1 MKQFDLIIVGFGKG
15 GKTLAK
21 FASAQGRKVAVIE
34 KSKKMYGGTCINI
47 GCIPSKTLVHEGLE
61 HGSFDQAFS
70 RKTDVVNALNSKNYH
85 NLADDDNIE
94 VLDYTAKFK
103 SNHELNLLN
112 DQGEVVETI
121 GSEQIV
127 INTGAKSVIP
137 PIEGIDTSQHLYDSE
152 GIMNL
157 KSQPNHLVIVGGGY
171 IALEFA
177 SMFANFG
184 TQVTVLERG
193 NDIMT
198 KEDKDI
204 VAKVKEDLA
213 DKNVN
218 LVLNVDTKKFED
230 TDKGTVVHTSNGEY
244 VADAI
249 LIATG
254 RKPNT
259 DLDLQNTDVKIGDH
273 GEIIVN
279 EYLQTDASDVYALGD
294 VKGGMQF
301 TYISL
306 DDFRIVKEQLFGE
319 GQRSTENRGVVP
331 YTVFIDPP
339 LARVGLTGE
348 EAKEQG
354 YNVIENAIPVNTIPR
369 HKINNDTRGLFK
381 AVVNK
386 DNEEILGA
394 SLYGLQSEEIINLIK
409 LAIDQKLS
417 YKVLKENIYTHPTM
431 VESFNDLFN
440 M

>member
-198 KEDKDI
+198 KEDNDI
-204 VAKVKEDLA
+204 VAEVKKDLA
-213 DKNVN
+213 DKNVK

-244 VADAI
+244 VADAV

-319 GQRSTENRGVVP
+319 GQRSTGNRGVVP

-386 DNEEILGA
+386 DNEAILGA

>member
-1 MKQFDLIIVGFGKG
+1 MKKFDLIIVGFGKG

-21 FASAQGRKVAVIE
+21 FASAQNKKVAVIE

-70 RKTDVVNALNSKNYH
+70 RKSDVVNALNSKNYH

-112 DQGEVVETI
+112 DQDEVVETI
-121 GSEQIV
+121 SAQQVV

-157 KSQPNHLVIVGGGY
+157 KSQPSHLVIVGGGY

-204 VAKVKEDLA
+204 VAEVKKDLA

-218 LVLNVDTKKFED
+218 IVLNVDTKKFED
-230 TDKGTVVHTSNGEY
+230 TDKGTVVHTSNGKY
-244 VADAI
+244 AADAV

-259 DLDLQNTDVKIGDH
+259 DLELQNTDVKIGDH

-279 EYLQTDASDVYALGD
+279 EYLQTNASDVYALGD

-319 GQRSTENRGVVP
+319 GQRSTENRGAVP

-348 EAKEQG
+348 EAKKQG

-369 HKINNDTRGLFK
+369 HKINNDTRGLYK

-386 DNEEILGA
+386 DNGEILGA

-409 LAIDQKLS
+409 LAIDEKLS

>member
-21 FASAQGRKVAVIE
+21 FASAQDRKVAVIE

-61 HGSFDQAFS
+61 HGSFEQAFS

-112 DQGEVVETI
+112 DQDEVVETI
-121 GSEQIV
+121 GAEQIV
-127 INTGAKSVIP
+127 INTGAKSMIP
-137 PIEGIDTSQHLYDSE
+137 PIEGIDSSQYLYDSE

-177 SMFANFG
+177 AMFANFG

-198 KEDKDI
+198 KEDNDI
-204 VAKVKEDLA
+204 VAEVKKDLV

-218 LVLNVDTKKFED
+218 IVLNADTKKFED
-230 TDKGTVVHTSNGEY
+230 TDKGTIVHTSKGEFA
-244 VADAI
+244 ADAV

-259 DLDLQNTDVKIGDH
+259 DLDLQNTDVKMGDH

-279 EYLQTDASDVYALGD
+279 EYLQTDASNVYALGD

-319 GQRSTENRGVVP
+319 GKRSTENRGAVP

-339 LARVGLTGE
+339 LARIGLTGK

-354 YNVIENAIPVNTIPR
+354 YNVIESAIPVNTIPR
-369 HKINNDTRGLFK
+369 HKINNDGRGLFK

-417 YKVLKENIYTHPTM
+417 YEVLKDNIYTHPTM

>member
-21 FASAQGRKVAVIE
+21 FASAQGQKVAVIE

-61 HGSFDQAFS
+61 HGSFEQAFS
-70 RKTDVVNALNSKNYH
+70 RKTDVVNALNNKNYH

-112 DQGEVVETI
+112 DQDEVVGTI
-121 GSEQIV
+121 GAEQIV
-127 INTGAKSVIP
+127 INTGAKSMIP
-137 PIEGIDTSQHLYDSE
+137 SIEGIDSSQYLYDSE

-177 SMFANFG
+177 AMFANFG

-204 VAKVKEDLA
+204 VAEVKKDLA

-218 LVLNVDTKKFED
+218 IVLNADTKKFED
-230 TDKGTVVHTSNGEY
+230 TDKGTIVHTSNGEY
-244 VADAI
+244 AADAV

-279 EYLQTDASDVYALGD
+279 EYLQTDASNVYALGD

-319 GQRSTENRGVVP
+319 GKRSTENRGVVP

-339 LARVGLTGE
+339 LARVGLTGK

-354 YNVIENAIPVNTIPR
+354 YNIIESAIPVNSIPR
-369 HKINNDTRGLFK
+369 HKINNDGRGLFK

-417 YKVLKENIYTHPTM
+417 YKVLKDNIYTHPTM

>member
-15 GKTLAK
+15 GKMLAK
-21 FASAQGRKVAVIE
+21 FASAQDRKVAVIE

-61 HGSFDQAFS
+61 HGSFEQAFS

-112 DQGEVVETI
+112 DQDEVVETI
-121 GSEQIV
+121 GAEQIV
-127 INTGAKSVIP
+127 INTGAKSMIP
-137 PIEGIDTSQHLYDSE
+137 AIEGIDSSQYLYDSE

-157 KSQPNHLVIVGGGY
+157 KSQPNQLVIVGGGY

-177 SMFANFG
+177 AMFANFG

-198 KEDKDI
+198 KEDNDI
-204 VAKVKEDLA
+204 VAEVKKDLA

-218 LVLNVDTKKFED
+218 IVLNADTKKFED
-230 TDKGTVVHTSNGEY
+230 TDKGTIVHTSKGEY
-244 VADAI
+244 AADAV

-279 EYLQTDASDVYALGD
+279 EYLQTDASNVYALGD

-319 GQRSTENRGVVP
+319 GKRSTENRGAVP

-339 LARVGLTGE
+339 LARIGLTGK
-348 EAKEQG
+348 EAKERG
-354 YNVIENAIPVNTIPR
+354 YNVIESAIPVNTIPR
-369 HKINNDTRGLFK
+369 HKINNDGRGLFK

-417 YKVLKENIYTHPTM
+417 YEVLKDNIYTHPTM

>member
-61 HGSFDQAFS
+61 HGSFEQAFS

-112 DQGEVVETI
+112 DQDEIVGTI
-121 GSEQIV
+121 GAEQIV
-127 INTGAKSVIP
+127 INTGAKSMIP
-137 PIEGIDTSQHLYDSE
+137 AIEGIDSSQYLYDSE

-177 SMFANFG
+177 AMFANFG

-204 VAKVKEDLA
+204 VAEVKKDLA

-218 LVLNVDTKKFED
+218 IVLNADTKKFED
-230 TDKGTVVHTSNGEY
+230 TDKGTIVHTTNGEY
-244 VADAI
+244 AADAV
-249 LIATG
+249 LIATA

-279 EYLQTDASDVYALGD
+279 EYLQTDASNVYALGD

-306 DDFRIVKEQLFGE
+306 DDFRIVKEQFFGE
-319 GQRSTENRGVVP
+319 GKRSTENRGAVP

-339 LARVGLTGE
+339 LARVGLTGK

-354 YNVIENAIPVNTIPR
+354 YNIIESAIPVNSIPR
-369 HKINNDTRGLFK
+369 HKINNDGRGLFK

-386 DNEEILGA
+386 DTEEILGA

-417 YKVLKENIYTHPTM
+417 YKVLKDNIYTHPTM

>member
-61 HGSFDQAFS
+61 HGSFEQAFS

-112 DQGEVVETI
+112 DQDEIVGTI
-121 GSEQIV
+121 GAEQIV
-127 INTGAKSVIP
+127 INTGAKSMIP
-137 PIEGIDTSQHLYDSE
+137 AIEGIDSSQYLYDSE

-177 SMFANFG
+177 AMFANFG

-204 VAKVKEDLA
+204 VAEVKKDLA

-218 LVLNVDTKKFED
+218 IVLNADTKKFED
-230 TDKGTVVHTSNGEY
+230 TDKGTIVHTTNGEY
-244 VADAI
+244 AADAV

-279 EYLQTDASDVYALGD
+279 EYLQTDASNVYALGD

-306 DDFRIVKEQLFGE
+306 DDFRIVKEQFFGE
-319 GQRSTENRGVVP
+319 GKRSTENRGAVP

-339 LARVGLTGE
+339 LARVGLTGK

-354 YNVIENAIPVNTIPR
+354 YNIIESAIPVNSIPR
-369 HKINNDTRGLFK
+369 HKINNDGRGLFK

-386 DNEEILGA
+386 ETEEILGA

-417 YKVLKENIYTHPTM
+417 YKVLKDNIYTHPTM

>member
-61 HGSFDQAFS
+61 HGSFEQAFS

-112 DQGEVVETI
+112 DQDEIVGTI
-121 GSEQIV
+121 GAEQIV
-127 INTGAKSVIP
+127 INTGAKSMIP
-137 PIEGIDTSQHLYDSE
+137 AIEGIDSSQYLYDSE

-177 SMFANFG
+177 AMFANFG

-204 VAKVKEDLA
+204 VAEVKKDLA

-218 LVLNVDTKKFED
+218 IVLNADTKKFED
-230 TDKGTVVHTSNGEY
+230 TDKGTIVHTTNGEY
-244 VADAI
+244 AADAV

-279 EYLQTDASDVYALGD
+279 EYLQTDASNVYALGD

-319 GQRSTENRGVVP
+319 GKRSTENRGAVP

-339 LARVGLTGE
+339 LARVGLTGK

-354 YNVIENAIPVNTIPR
+354 YDIIESAIPVNSIPR
-369 HKINNDTRGLFK
+369 HKINNDGRGLFK

-417 YKVLKENIYTHPTM
+417 YKVLKDNIYTHPTM